1 VASARRGVARTS
13 GPKAFDLSRSN
24 VVALREFV
32 PGNQLYANRGTFY
45 VARYHLGADE
55 TARIRTLRVDPLK
68 GYVTDHAGDASYG
81 QTGGVPIDALP
92 LADLDLA
99 HESRITEDEN
109 LRFSMP
115 VTVLGRLRKHNRG
128 GKGIKIGDQEVSY
141 LRGQG
146 IELVNL
152 GEAGRVKNQEL
163 GHWICAVCGAA
174 KSPYAVPTE
183 INQFLKIH
191 KERCGKEVT
200 RLALSVHAD
209 VDMLQFHAV
218 ACEADGF
225 NIGEALRTAATRLL
239 DMGPDDLQLLLV
251 RKADDT
257 LDLLIYDP
265 MPGGSGLL
273 EQMLDRWQEL
283 IDTAKELLAGC
294 SQECEAACYACLKTF
309 RNQSYHELL
318 NRHHALELVEK
329 LNTQPEFYR
338 TIQPIYDEEKPS
350 DGSPSNTPE
359 ARLLRLL
366 DDHHFPSGICRKRII
381 TTAGLPTE
389 PDWVHEET
397 KVAVYLDGMSRG
409 LHGDPKTAQRDQL
422 IRGMLEL
429 DGFTVVVVQSRDLD
443 DPQAVRQHLKN
454 IAQAMGRGD
463 LTIEM

>member
-1 VASARRGVARTS
+1 M
-13 GPKAFDLSRSN
+13 
-24 VVALREFV
+24 
-32 PGNQLYANRGTFY
+32 
-45 VARYHLGADE
+45 
-55 TARIRTLRVDPLK
+55 RVMRL
-68 GYVTDHAGDASYG
+68 
-81 QTGGVPIDALP
+81 TGRPEEYPIDALP
-92 LADLDLA
+92 LTDLDLA

-115 VTVLGRLRKHNRG
+115 VSVLGRLRKHNRG

-283 IDTAKELLAGC
+283 IATAKELLAGC

-329 LNTQPEFYR
+329 LNVQPEFYR
-338 TIQPIYDEEKPS
+338 TIQPIYDEEKPE

-366 DDHHFPSGICRKRII
+366 HDHHFPSGICRKRIT
-381 TTAGLPTE
+381 TTAGLSTE

-429 DGFTVVVVQSRDLD
+429 DGYTVIVVQSRDLD
-443 DPQAVRQHLKN
+443 DAQAVRQHLKN
-454 IAQAMGRGD
+454 IAQAIGRGD
-463 LTIEM
+463 LIA